1 MRSAAIQSPSPFVG
15 QPGGEMESV
24 TERGPAGLVRRTW
37 VGRLAVLGVVSFL
50 VAMLWPPGMAFST
63 PASGRTR
70 VLAPSFGVPDL
81 GRSLLNPAPGA
92 GTTPALAVHTNVPSP
107 GSTSSQL
114 VGDACTSASNCW
126 AVGTYDN
133 VAGAT
138 LNQALHWNGT
148 AWSQATTPNPGGTA
162 SGDRSGLRRIA
173 CPSSTRCWAVGDY
186 KPSGGAQLNQILRWN
201 GTAWSQATTPNPG
214 GTTSSSQSQL
224 LGVYCTSTSNCWAVG
239 AYVNG
244 SGATLNEIL
253 RWNGSQ
259 WSKVK
264 APQPGGISSPDD
276 ASELLEVACS
286 SGSNCKA
293 VGVYGNSSGAL
304 LNEGLRW
311 NGTKW
316 STVPMPDPGT
326 TASAAVNLLLS
337 VSCTSATNCWAV
349 GVYIKYD
356 ATKAALNEI
365 LHWNGTRWALVK
377 APHPGL
383 AGNNQGSLLQNVRCT
398 SASNCWAVGQYQNL
412 SAAIVNQALHWNGN
426 TWSLVSTPNPGG
438 TGNSSDSSMLQ
449 GVDCGAASSCWA
461 VGSYKSGSNTLNEA
475 LRWKGGRWSVG

>member
-1 MRSAAIQSPSPFVG
+1 
-15 QPGGEMESV
+15 MESV
-24 TERGPAGLVRRTW
+24 TERGPAGLVRRTL

-70 VLAPSFGVPDL
+70 VLAPRYGVPDL

-92 GTTPALAVHTNVPSP
+92 GSTPALAVHTNVPSP

-114 VGDACTSASNCW
+114 VGDACT
-126 AVGTYDN
+126 
-133 VAGAT
+133 
-138 LNQALHWNGT
+138 
-148 AWSQATTPNPGGTA
+148 A
-162 SGDRSGLRRIA
+162 SGDRSELRRIA

-201 GTAWSQATTPNPG
+201 GTTWSQATTPNPG
-214 GTTSSSQSQL
+214 GTTSSSQNQL

-356 ATKAALNEI
+356 TSKAVLNEI
-365 LHWNGTRWALVK
+365 LHWNGTKWALIK

-383 AGNNQGSLLQNVRCT
+383 SGNNQGSLLQNVRCT
-398 SASNCWAVGQYQNL
+398 SASNCWAVGEYQNL

-449 GVDCGAASSCWA
+449 GVDCSTASSCWA
-461 VGSYKSGSNTLNEA
+461 VGSYKSGGSTLNEA
-475 LRWKGGRWSVG
+475 LRWKGGSWSVG